1 MVCQLT
7 FIFKPV
13 KTWREGFWS
22 IEVEV
27 SRGLM
32 VTTFLPKVIFNPE
45 PVGTFS
51 DYGHEDWLKYGQI
64 LILLA
69 RTPGWLLASLG
80 PAGLESEPCDDS
92 DICSK
97 NSTKDMW
104 TSETVLKPPRTH
116 SSTAMHLQRVAK
128 KKHMNPRHRNRNTR
142 VLQQRHLKKK
152 VPRHRRGLHNS
163 CFFQNRPQAWTVIVS
178 VASKKIYP
186 LCSECHLADISK
198 VGTSFVEI
206 VWRMQLNN

>member
-128 KKHMNPRHRNRNTR
+128 KNT
-142 VLQQRHLKKK
+142 
-152 VPRHRRGLHNS
+152 
-163 CFFQNRPQAWTVIVS
+163 WTLATGIGILGYS
-178 VASKKIYP
+178 SK
-186 LCSECHLADISK
+186 DISK
-198 VGTSFVEI
+198 KSASPQK
-206 VWRMQLNN
+206 RSAQLMFLPE

>member
-1 MVCQLT
+1 MIFRLSLFGGICHVGSLEGIYIYICMVCQLT

-69 RTPGWLLASLG
+69 RSTSWLLVSLG
-80 PAGLESEPCDDS
+80 PGGLESEPCDDS
-92 DICSK
+92 DIVSVQK
-97 NSTKDMW
+97 
-104 TSETVLKPPRTH
+104 TVLRTCELQKLFWN
-116 SSTAMHLQRVAK
+116 HLEPTLRLLCIFKELQKKTHEPSPQESEYWGTPAK
-128 KKHMNPRHRNRNTR
+128 TSQKK
-142 VLQQRHLKKK
+142 
-152 VPRHRRGLHNS
+152 S
-163 CFFQNRPQAWTVIVS
+163 ASPQKRSA
-178 VASKKIYP
+178 
-186 LCSECHLADISK
+186 
-198 VGTSFVEI
+198 
-206 VWRMQLNN
+206 QLMFLPE